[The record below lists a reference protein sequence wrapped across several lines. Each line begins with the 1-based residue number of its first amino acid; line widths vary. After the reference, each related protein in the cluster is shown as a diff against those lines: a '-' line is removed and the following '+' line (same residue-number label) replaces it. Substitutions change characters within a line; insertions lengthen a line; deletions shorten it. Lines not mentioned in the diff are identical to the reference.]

1 VIGSLR
7 GAVSRFFAADGFF
20 LAAGLS
26 FFFLVCMIPLV
37 LLGVSTVGFV
47 LSTEEAGREVV
58 GQLTRNFPVYK
69 REISRVLLAIVNAR
83 TVSGLLGTV
92 ILVFFSTP
100 LFSASRLALHR
111 VLGIRIA
118 GGFFRNLARDTA
130 MVLLLGV
137 LLFAAS
143 TVTWVFQWF
152 RELLLELVFE
162 PVRASPRWIE
172 TMTTGLSIVLSTIMF
187 YLAYRFVPRRRV
199 RGSAAF
205 AGAVLASLLWEI
217 AKQLFRLYIRSVGLY
232 DQIYGPLGVLVAFVM
247 FVYYS
252 AIVFVFGGAYV
263 AALDSRRR

>member
-1 VIGSLR
+1 VIGAFR
-7 GAVSRFFAADGFF
+7 AAVSRFLAADGFF
-20 LAAGLS
+20 LAAGLA

-47 LSTEEAGREVV
+47 LSTEQAGQEVV

-83 TVSGLLGTV
+83 AASGLVGTV

-111 VLGIRIA
+111 LLGVRLP
-118 GGFFRNLARDTA
+118 GGFFRNLARDAA
-130 MVLLLGV
+130 MVLVLGV
-137 LLFAAS
+137 LLFLAS

-152 RELLLELVFE
+152 RELVLELLLD
-162 PVRASPRWIE
+162 PVQVSARWIDA
-172 TMTTGLSIVLSTIMF
+172 MTTGLSIALSTAMF
-187 YLAYRFVPRRRV
+187 YLAYRYVPRRRV
-199 RGSAAF
+199 RGGVALT
-205 AGAVLASLLWEI
+205 GAILASLLWEI
-217 AKQLFRLYIRSVGLY
+217 AKQLFRVYIRSVGLY
-232 DQIYGPLGVLVAFVM
+232 DQIYGPFGVLIAFVM

-263 AALDSRRR
+263 AALDARRR